1 MITWN
6 FFMVALGFEPRLEDS
21 KSSVLTAT
29 LCDRFYI
36 FYNTSFL
43 DHISI
48 RDFLDRVYLPEVIQ
62 SIICT
67 RIFIYTIL

>member
-21 KSSVLTAT
+21 KSSVLTTT

-36 FYNTSFL
+36 FYNLYASFL
-43 DHISI
+43 DH
-48 RDFLDRVYLPEVIQ
+48 FHYA
-62 SIICT
+62 
-67 RIFIYTIL
+67 IF